1 MRDKILIADDTE
13 MNREML
19 SIVLG
24 DHYKIVQASEGQEV
38 IGLIDKLKDE
48 LLAVLLALD
57 MSGVDGCLAI

>member
-24 DHYKIVQASEGQEV
+24 DHYKIVQASEGQ
-38 IGLIDKLKDE
+38 
-48 LLAVLLALD
+48 
-57 MSGVDGCLAI
+57 